1 MAFTLKHQKVH
12 WEVDLDARALS
23 GRAELQIEVTESL
36 AELRLNCRQ
45 CKVRPTVRCQTSVG
59 VLRCG

>member
-23 GRAELQIEVTESL
+23 GRAELHIEVTESL

-45 CKVRPTVRCQTSVG
+45 CKVRHTVVPDQCRC
-59 VLRCG
+59 VLWCG